1 MYFSK
6 RLKYAT
12 LSLQVFPTHMKATT
26 AMDFSIERSGGGQ
39 PMPNRRGIALG
50 VGVSLLL
57 HGALIY
63 LWRHVQPPAPPD
75 AAPRVESIAVWI
87 RPLAAK
93 PPPPPVEVVKP
104 KREAKPVSKPKLA
117 TARETPAPAPSPQA
131 ITVAP
136 ASPATP
142 AASPDTF
149 RQESPETPKFD
160 MEAAKRTARKMAG
173 ERDPSK
179 VGTAVGQIPDKPL
192 QTETQLARNI
202 AQGKRGDCRTAY
214 AGAGLLAPV
223 LMLLDK
229 KDSGCK
235 W

>member
-1 MYFSK
+1 
-6 RLKYAT
+6 
-12 LSLQVFPTHMKATT
+12 MKATT
-26 AMDFSIERSGGGQ
+26 AMDFSIERNGGSGGGQ
-39 PMPNRRGIALG
+39 PLPHRRSIALG
-50 VGVSLLL
+50 IAVSLLL

-63 LWRHVQPPAPPD
+63 LWRHVQPSVPPD
-75 AAPRVESIAVWI
+75 TAPRVESIAVWI
-87 RPLAAK
+87 RPLATK
-93 PPPPPVEVVKP
+93 PPPPPVEVIKP

-117 TARETPAPAPSPQA
+117 AARETPAVATAPAASPQA
-131 ITVAP
+131 ITVVP

-142 AASPDTF
+142 AASADTF
-149 RQESPETPKFD
+149 TQETPKFD
-160 MEAAKRTARKMAG
+160 MEAARKTARKMAG

-179 VGTAVGQIPDKPL
+179 AGTAVGQIPDKPL
-192 QTETQLARNI
+192 QTETQLARDI

>member
-1 MYFSK
+1 
-6 RLKYAT
+6 
-12 LSLQVFPTHMKATT
+12 
-26 AMDFSIERSGGGQ
+26 MDFSMEKNGGDR
-39 PMPNRRGIALG
+39 PLSNRRDIVLGIA
-50 VGVSLLL
+50 VSLLL
-57 HGALIY
+57 HGALLS
-63 LWRHVQPPAPPD
+63 LWRHVRPSVALD
-75 AAPRVESIAVWI
+75 TAPRVESIAVWI

-93 PPPPPVEVVKP
+93 PPPPPAEIIKP
-104 KREAKPVSKPKLA
+104 KREAKPVSKPKRA
-117 TARETPAPAPSPQA
+117 AARETPAAATAPAASPQA
-131 ITVAP
+131 ITVVP

-142 AASPDTF
+142 AASADTF
-149 RQESPETPKFD
+149 RQETTETPKFD
-160 MEAAKRTARKMAG
+160 MEAARKTARKMAG

-192 QTETQLARNI
+192 QTETQLARDI
-202 AQGKRGDCRTAY
+202 AQGKRGDCRSAY

>member
-1 MYFSK
+1 
-6 RLKYAT
+6 
-12 LSLQVFPTHMKATT
+12 
-26 AMDFSIERSGGGQ
+26 MDFSMERNGGSGGGQ
-39 PMPNRRGIALG
+39 PLPQRRSIALG
-50 VGVSLLL
+50 IAVSLLL
-57 HGALIY
+57 HGALIA
-63 LWRHVQPPAPPD
+63 LWRHVQPSVPPD
-75 AAPRVESIAVWI
+75 TAPRVESIAVWI

-93 PPPPPVEVVKP
+93 PPPPPVEVIKP
-104 KREAKPVSKPKLA
+104 KREAKPVSKPKRA
-117 TARETPAPAPSPQA
+117 TARETPAAATAPAASPQA
-131 ITVAP
+131 ITVVP

-142 AASPDTF
+142 AASADTF
-149 RQESPETPKFD
+149 RQETPETPKFD
-160 MEAAKRTARKMAG
+160 MEAARRTARKMAG

-192 QTETQLARNI
+192 QTETQLARDI

>member
-1 MYFSK
+1 
-6 RLKYAT
+6 
-12 LSLQVFPTHMKATT
+12 
-26 AMDFSIERSGGGQ
+26 MDFSIERNGGSGGGR

-50 VGVSLLL
+50 IAVSLLL
-57 HGALIY
+57 HGALIT
-63 LWRHVQPPAPPD
+63 LWRHVQPTARID
-75 AAPRVESIAVWI
+75 TAPRVESIAVWI

-93 PPPPPVEVVKP
+93 PPPPPVDIVKP
-104 KREAKPVSKPKLA
+104 KREPKPISKPKLA
-117 TARETPAPAPSPQA
+117 TTRETPAAATAPAPGPQA
-131 ITVAP
+131 ITVVP

-142 AASPDTF
+142 AASPETF
-149 RQESPETPKFD
+149 TQEAPKFD
-160 MEAAKRTARKMAG
+160 MEAARKTARKMAG

-192 QTETQLARNI
+192 QTETQLARDI
-202 AQGKRGDCRTAY
+202 AQGKRGDCRSAY

>member
-1 MYFSK
+1 
-6 RLKYAT
+6 
-12 LSLQVFPTHMKATT
+12 
-26 AMDFSIERSGGGQ
+26 MDFSIERNGGSGGGQ

-50 VGVSLLL
+50 IAVSLLL
-57 HGALIY
+57 HGALIT
-63 LWRHVQPPAPPD
+63 LWRHVQPSVPQD
-75 AAPRVESIAVWI
+75 TAPRVESIAVWI

-93 PPPPPVEVVKP
+93 PPPPPVEVIKP
-104 KREAKPVSKPKLA
+104 KREPKPVSKPKLA
-117 TARETPAPAPSPQA
+117 TARETPAAATAPAASPQA
-131 ITVAP
+131 ITVV
-136 ASPATP
+136 PATP
-142 AASPDTF
+142 TASADTF
-149 RQESPETPKFD
+149 RQETPETPKFD
-160 MEAAKRTARKMAG
+160 MEAARKTARKMAG

-192 QTETQLARNI
+192 QTETQLARDI

>member
-1 MYFSK
+1 
-6 RLKYAT
+6 
-12 LSLQVFPTHMKATT
+12 MKATT
-26 AMDFSIERSGGGQ
+26 AMDFSMERNGGSGGGQ
-39 PMPNRRGIALG
+39 PLPQRRSIALG
-50 VGVSLLL
+50 IAVSLLL
-57 HGALIY
+57 HGALIT
-63 LWRHVQPPAPPD
+63 LWRHVQPSVPPD
-75 AAPRVESIAVWI
+75 TAPRVESIAVWI

-93 PPPPPVEVVKP
+93 PPPPPPVEVIKP

-117 TARETPAPAPSPQA
+117 TARETPAVATAPAASPQA
-131 ITVAP
+131 ITVVP

-142 AASPDTF
+142 TASADTF
-149 RQESPETPKFD
+149 RQETPETPKFD
-160 MEAAKRTARKMAG
+160 MEAARKTARKMAG
-173 ERDPSK
+173 ERDPSR

-192 QTETQLARNI
+192 QTETQLARDI

>member
-1 MYFSK
+1 MEK
-6 RLKYAT
+6 NGGDRP
-12 LSLQVFPTHMKATT
+12 LS
-26 AMDFSIERSGGGQ
+26 
-39 PMPNRRGIALG
+39 NRRGIVLG
-50 VGVSLLL
+50 IAVSLLL
-57 HGALIY
+57 HGALLS
-63 LWRHVQPPAPPD
+63 LWRHVRPSVALD
-75 AAPRVESIAVWI
+75 TAPRVESIAVWI

-93 PPPPPVEVVKP
+93 PPPPPPPVDMIQP
-104 KREAKPVSKPKLA
+104 KREPKPISKPKLA
-117 TARETPAPAPSPQA
+117 TVRETPAPAPPAPASSAQA
-131 ITVAP
+131 ITVVP

-142 AASPDTF
+142 VASPDTF
-149 RQESPETPKFD
+149 TQETPKFD
-160 MEAAKRTARKMAG
+160 MEAARTTARKMAG

-192 QTETQLARNI
+192 QTETQLARDI

>member
-1 MYFSK
+1 
-6 RLKYAT
+6 
-12 LSLQVFPTHMKATT
+12 MKATT
-26 AMDFSIERSGGGQ
+26 AMEFRTEIRADGGDGR
-39 PMPNRRGIALG
+39 PVSNRRGIALG
-50 VGVSLLL
+50 IAVSLLL

-63 LWRHVQPPAPPD
+63 LWRHVQPAALPPAG
-75 AAPRVESIAVWI
+75 PRVESIAVWI

-104 KREAKPVSKPKLA
+104 KREPKPVSKPKLA
-117 TARETPAPAPSPQA
+117 TARETPAAATAPAPGPQA
-131 ITVAP
+131 ITVVP
-136 ASPATP
+136 AAPATP
-142 AASPDTF
+142 AASPDALT
-149 RQESPETPKFD
+149 QETPKFD
-160 MEAAKRTARKMAG
+160 MEAARRTARKMAG

-192 QTETQLARNI
+192 QTETQLARDI

-214 AGAGLLAPV
+214 SGAGLLAPV

>member
-1 MYFSK
+1 MEF
-6 RLKYAT
+6 R
-12 LSLQVFPTHMKATT
+12 
-26 AMDFSIERSGGGQ
+26 IERSGSGQ
-39 PMPNRRGIALG
+39 PVPNRRGIVLG
-50 VGVSLLL
+50 IAVSLLL
-57 HGALIY
+57 HGALIT
-63 LWRHVQPPAPPD
+63 LWRHVQPSVPPD
-75 AAPRVESIAVWI
+75 TAPRVESIAVWI

-104 KREAKPVSKPKLA
+104 KREPKPISKPKLA
-117 TARETPAPAPSPQA
+117 TTRETPAAATAPAASPQA
-131 ITVAP
+131 ITVVP
-136 ASPATP
+136 ASPATL
-142 AASPDTF
+142 AASPDTIT
-149 RQESPETPKFD
+149 QETPKFD
-160 MEAAKRTARKMAG
+160 MEAARRTARKMAG

-192 QTETQLARNI
+192 QTETQLARDI

-214 AGAGLLAPV
+214 SGAGLLAPV

>member
-1 MYFSK
+1 
-6 RLKYAT
+6 
-12 LSLQVFPTHMKATT
+12 
-26 AMDFSIERSGGGQ
+26 
-39 PMPNRRGIALG
+39 MPNRRGIALG
-50 VGVSLLL
+50 LAVSLLL
-57 HGALIY
+57 HGALIT
-63 LWRHVQPPAPPD
+63 LWRHVQPTVPQDTAS
-75 AAPRVESIAVWI
+75 RVESIAVWI

-93 PPPPPVEVVKP
+93 PPPPPVEVIKP

-117 TARETPAPAPSPQA
+117 TARETPAAASAPAASPQA
-131 ITVAP
+131 ITVVP

-142 AASPDTF
+142 AVSADTF
-149 RQESPETPKFD
+149 RQETPETPKFD
-160 MEAAKRTARKMAG
+160 MEAARKTARKMAG

-192 QTETQLARNI
+192 QTETQLARDI

>member
-1 MYFSK
+1 
-6 RLKYAT
+6 
-12 LSLQVFPTHMKATT
+12 
-26 AMDFSIERSGGGQ
+26 MDFSMERNGGSGGGQ
-39 PMPNRRGIALG
+39 PLPHRRSIALG
-50 VGVSLLL
+50 IAVSLLL

-63 LWRHVQPPAPPD
+63 LWRHVQPSVPPD
-75 AAPRVESIAVWI
+75 TAPRVESIAVWI

-93 PPPPPVEVVKP
+93 PPPPPAEIIKP
-104 KREAKPVSKPKLA
+104 KREAKPVSKPKRA
-117 TARETPAPAPSPQA
+117 AARETPAAATAPAASPQA
-131 ITVAP
+131 ITVVP

-142 AASPDTF
+142 AASADTF
-149 RQESPETPKFD
+149 RQETTETPKFD
-160 MEAAKRTARKMAG
+160 MEAARKTARKMAG

-192 QTETQLARNI
+192 QTETQLARDI
-202 AQGKRGDCRTAY
+202 AQGKRGDCRSAY

>member
-1 MYFSK
+1 
-6 RLKYAT
+6 
-12 LSLQVFPTHMKATT
+12 
-26 AMDFSIERSGGGQ
+26 MDFSIDKGEGGGGRS
-39 PMPNRRGIALG
+39 MPDGRGIALG
-50 VGVSLLL
+50 IAVSLLL

-63 LWRHVQPPAPPD
+63 LWRHVQPPALPPGE
-75 AAPRVESIAVWI
+75 AKVESIAVWI

-93 PPPPPVEVVKP
+93 PPAPPADVVQP
-104 KREAKPVSKPKLA
+104 KREPKPINKPKLA
-117 TARETPAPAPSPQA
+117 TRRETPAAAMAPASSPQA
-131 ITVAP
+131 ITVVP

-142 AASPDTF
+142 AASADTF
-149 RQESPETPKFD
+149 RQETPETPRFD
-160 MEAAKRTARKMAG
+160 MEAARRTARKMAG

-192 QTETQLARNI
+192 QTETQLARDI

>member
-1 MYFSK
+1 
-6 RLKYAT
+6 
-12 LSLQVFPTHMKATT
+12 MKATT
-26 AMDFSIERSGGGQ
+26 AMDFSIERNGGSGGDQ
-39 PMPNRRGIALG
+39 PLPNRRGIAQG
-50 VGVSLLL
+50 IAVSLLL
-57 HGALIY
+57 HGALIT
-63 LWRHVQPPAPPD
+63 LWRHVQPTVPPD
-75 AAPRVESIAVWI
+75 ASPRVEPIAVWI

-104 KREAKPVSKPKLA
+104 KREPKPISKPTRA
-117 TARETPAPAPSPQA
+117 TVRETPAAATTPASSPQA
-131 ITVAP
+131 ITVVP

-142 AASPDTF
+142 AASADTIT
-149 RQESPETPKFD
+149 QETPKFD
-160 MEAAKRTARKMAG
+160 MDAARRTARKMAG

-192 QTETQLARNI
+192 QTETQLARDI

-214 AGAGLLAPV
+214 SGAGLLAPV
-223 LMLLDK
+223 MMLLDK

>member
-1 MYFSK
+1 
-6 RLKYAT
+6 
-12 LSLQVFPTHMKATT
+12 
-26 AMDFSIERSGGGQ
+26 MDFSIGRNGGSGGGQ
-39 PMPNRRGIALG
+39 PLPHRRSIALG
-50 VGVSLLL
+50 IAVSLLL

-63 LWRHVQPPAPPD
+63 LWRHVQPPVPPD
-75 AAPRVESIAVWI
+75 TVPRVESIAVWI

-93 PPPPPVEVVKP
+93 PPPPPVEVIKP

-117 TARETPAPAPSPQA
+117 AARETPAVATAPAASPQA
-131 ITVAP
+131 ITVVP

-142 AASPDTF
+142 AASADTF
-149 RQESPETPKFD
+149 TQETPKFD
-160 MEAAKRTARKMAG
+160 MEAARKTARKMAG

-192 QTETQLARNI
+192 QTETQLARDI

>member
-1 MYFSK
+1 
-6 RLKYAT
+6 
-12 LSLQVFPTHMKATT
+12 MKATT
-26 AMDFSIERSGGGQ
+26 AMDFSIERNGGSGGGQ
-39 PMPNRRGIALG
+39 PLPHRRSIALG
-50 VGVSLLL
+50 IAVSLLL
-57 HGALIY
+57 HGALIT
-63 LWRHVQPPAPPD
+63 LWRHVQPTVQMD
-75 AAPRVESIAVWI
+75 TAPRVESIAVWI

-117 TARETPAPAPSPQA
+117 TARETPAVATAPAASPQA
-131 ITVAP
+131 ITAVP

-142 AASPDTF
+142 TASTDTF
-149 RQESPETPKFD
+149 TQEPPKFD
-160 MEAAKRTARKMAG
+160 MEAARKTARKMAG

-192 QTETQLARNI
+192 QTETQLARDI

>member
-1 MYFSK
+1 MRHWLGKFS
-6 RLKYAT
+6 R
-12 LSLQVFPTHMKATT
+12 SDMKATT

-39 PMPNRRGIALG
+39 PMPKGRGIVLG
-50 VGVSLLL
+50 IAVSLLL

-63 LWRHVQPPAPPD
+63 LWRHAQPPVPPD
-75 AAPRVESIAVWI
+75 TAPRVESIAVWI

-104 KREAKPVSKPKLA
+104 KREPKPISKPKLA
-117 TARETPAPAPSPQA
+117 TAKETPAAATTPASSPQA
-131 ITVAP
+131 ITVVPAAP
-136 ASPATP
+136 AMP
-142 AASPDTF
+142 AANPDTF
-149 RQESPETPKFD
+149 TQDTPKFD
-160 MEAAKRTARKMAG
+160 MEAARKTARKMAG
-173 ERDPSK
+173 ERDPSR

-192 QTETQLARNI
+192 QTETQLARDI

>member
-1 MYFSK
+1 
-6 RLKYAT
+6 
-12 LSLQVFPTHMKATT
+12 
-26 AMDFSIERSGGGQ
+26 MDFSIERNGGSGDGQ
-39 PMPNRRGIALG
+39 PLPHRRSIALG
-50 VGVSLLL
+50 IAVSLLL
-57 HGALIY
+57 HGALIF
-63 LWRHVQPPAPPD
+63 LWRHVQPPVPPD
-75 AAPRVESIAVWI
+75 TAPRMESIAVWI

-93 PPPPPVEVVKP
+93 PPPPPVEVIKP

-117 TARETPAPAPSPQA
+117 AARETPAVATAPAASPQA
-131 ITVAP
+131 ITVVP

-142 AASPDTF
+142 AASSDTF
-149 RQESPETPKFD
+149 TQETPKFD
-160 MEAAKRTARKMAG
+160 MEAARKTARKVAG

-192 QTETQLARNI
+192 QTETQLARDI
-202 AQGKRGDCRTAY
+202 AQGKRGDCRSAY
-214 AGAGLLAPV
+214 SGAGLLAPV

>member
-1 MYFSK
+1 
-6 RLKYAT
+6 
-12 LSLQVFPTHMKATT
+12 
-26 AMDFSIERSGGGQ
+26 MDFSIERNGGSGGGQ
-39 PMPNRRGIALG
+39 PMPRNRGIVLG
-50 VGVSLLL
+50 IAVSLLL

-63 LWRHVQPPAPPD
+63 LWRHVQPSAPPD
-75 AAPRVESIAVWI
+75 TAPLVESIAVWI

-104 KREAKPVSKPKLA
+104 KREPKPISKPKRA
-117 TARETPAPAPSPQA
+117 TVRETPAAATAPAPSPQA
-131 ITVAP
+131 ITVVP

-149 RQESPETPKFD
+149 SQETPKFD
-160 MEAAKRTARKMAG
+160 MEAARRTARKMAG

-192 QTETQLARNI
+192 QTETQLARDI

>member
-1 MYFSK
+1 
-6 RLKYAT
+6 
-12 LSLQVFPTHMKATT
+12 MKATT
-26 AMDFSIERSGGGQ
+26 AMDFSMERNGGGQ
-39 PMPNRRGIALG
+39 PVTKRRGIALG
-50 VGVSLLL
+50 IAVSLLL

-63 LWRHVQPPAPPD
+63 LWRHVQPSVPPD
-75 AAPRVESIAVWI
+75 TAPRVESIAVWI
-87 RPLAAK
+87 RPLDAK
-93 PPPPPVEVVKP
+93 PPPPPVEVIKP

-117 TARETPAPAPSPQA
+117 AARETPVAATAPAASPQA
-131 ITVAP
+131 ITVVP

-142 AASPDTF
+142 AASADTF
-149 RQESPETPKFD
+149 TQETPKFD
-160 MEAAKRTARKMAG
+160 MEAARKTARKMAG

-192 QTETQLARNI
+192 QTETQLARDI

>member
-1 MYFSK
+1 
-6 RLKYAT
+6 
-12 LSLQVFPTHMKATT
+12 MKATT
-26 AMDFSIERSGGGQ
+26 AMDFSIERNGGSGAGQ
-39 PMPNRRGIALG
+39 PLPHRRSIALG
-50 VGVSLLL
+50 IAVSLLL
-57 HGALIY
+57 HGALIT
-63 LWRHVQPPAPPD
+63 LWRHVQPPVPPD
-75 AAPRVESIAVWI
+75 TAPRVESIAVWI

-93 PPPPPVEVVKP
+93 PPPPPVEVIKP

-117 TARETPAPAPSPQA
+117 TARETPVAATAPAASPQA
-131 ITVAP
+131 ITVVP

-142 AASPDTF
+142 AASSDTF
-149 RQESPETPKFD
+149 TQETPKFD
-160 MEAAKRTARKMAG
+160 MEAARKTARKMAG

-192 QTETQLARNI
+192 QTETQLARDI
-202 AQGKRGDCRTAY
+202 AQGKRGDCRSAY

>member
-1 MYFSK
+1 
-6 RLKYAT
+6 
-12 LSLQVFPTHMKATT
+12 MKATT
-26 AMDFSIERSGGGQ
+26 AMDFSIERNGGSGGGR

-50 VGVSLLL
+50 IAVSLLL
-57 HGALIY
+57 HGALIT
-63 LWRHVQPPAPPD
+63 LWRHVQPTVPQD
-75 AAPRVESIAVWI
+75 TAPRVESIAVWI
-87 RPLAAK
+87 RPPLAAK
-93 PPPPPVEVVKP
+93 PPPPPPPVEVVKP

-117 TARETPAPAPSPQA
+117 TARETPAAATAPAASPQA
-131 ITVAP
+131 ITVVP

-142 AASPDTF
+142 AVSADTF
-149 RQESPETPKFD
+149 RQETPETPKFD
-160 MEAAKRTARKMAG
+160 MEAARKTARKMAG

-192 QTETQLARNI
+192 QTETQLARDI
-202 AQGKRGDCRTAY
+202 AQGKRGDCRSAY

>member
-1 MYFSK
+1 
-6 RLKYAT
+6 
-12 LSLQVFPTHMKATT
+12 
-26 AMDFSIERSGGGQ
+26 
-39 PMPNRRGIALG
+39 MPSRRGIALG
-50 VGVSLLL
+50 IAVSLLL

-63 LWRHVQPPAPPD
+63 LWRHVQPPALPD

-93 PPPPPVEVVKP
+93 PPPPPPPVEVVKP
-104 KREAKPVSKPKLA
+104 QREAKPVSKPKRA
-117 TARETPAPAPSPQA
+117 AARETPAAATAQESSPQA
-131 ITVAP
+131 ITVVP

-142 AASPDTF
+142 AASPDALT
-149 RQESPETPKFD
+149 QETPKFD

-192 QTETQLARNI
+192 QTETQLARDI

>member
-1 MYFSK
+1 M
-6 RLKYAT
+6 
-12 LSLQVFPTHMKATT
+12 
-26 AMDFSIERSGGGQ
+26 ERSAGGR
-39 PMPNRRGIALG
+39 PMPNRRGIVLG
-50 VGVSLLL
+50 IAVSLLL
-57 HGALIY
+57 HGALLY
-63 LWRHVQPPAPPD
+63 LWRHVQPPVQQD
-75 AAPRVESIAVWI
+75 TAPRVESIAVWI

-93 PPPPPVEVVKP
+93 APPPPVEVVKP
-104 KREAKPVSKPKLA
+104 KREPKPISKPKLA
-117 TARETPAPAPSPQA
+117 TARETPAAATAPASSPQA
-131 ITVAP
+131 ITVVP

-142 AASPDTF
+142 AASTDTF
-149 RQESPETPKFD
+149 RQEAPEPPKFD
-160 MEAAKRTARKMAG
+160 MEAARRTARKMAG

-192 QTETQLARNI
+192 RTETQLARDI

-214 AGAGLLAPV
+214 SGAGLLAPV

>member
-1 MYFSK
+1 
-6 RLKYAT
+6 
-12 LSLQVFPTHMKATT
+12 MKATT
-26 AMDFSIERSGGGQ
+26 AMDFSIESNGGGQ
-39 PMPNRRGIALG
+39 PMPNRRGIAAG
-50 VGVSLLL
+50 IGVSLLL

-63 LWRHVQPPAPPD
+63 LWRHVQPAAPPD
-75 AAPRVESIAVWI
+75 TAPRVESVAVWI

-104 KREAKPVSKPKLA
+104 KREPKPISKPKLA
-117 TARETPAPAPSPQA
+117 TARETPAPAASPQA
-131 ITVAP
+131 ITVVP
-136 ASPATP
+136 AAPATP
-142 AASPDTF
+142 AASADKAT
-149 RQESPETPKFD
+149 SETPKFD
-160 MEAAKRTARKMAG
+160 MEAARRTARKMAG

-192 QTETQLARNI
+192 QTETQLARDI

-214 AGAGLLAPV
+214 SGAGLLAPV

>member
-1 MYFSK
+1 
-6 RLKYAT
+6 
-12 LSLQVFPTHMKATT
+12 MKATT
-26 AMDFSIERSGGGQ
+26 AMDFSIERNGGSGGGR
-39 PMPNRRGIALG
+39 PLPNRRGIALG
-50 VGVSLLL
+50 IAVSLLL
-57 HGALIY
+57 HGALIT
-63 LWRHVQPPAPPD
+63 LWRHVQPTVPQD
-75 AAPRVESIAVWI
+75 TAPRVESIAVWI

-93 PPPPPVEVVKP
+93 PPPPPPPVEVIKP

-117 TARETPAPAPSPQA
+117 TARETPAAATAPAASPQA
-131 ITVAP
+131 ITVV
-136 ASPATP
+136 PATP
-142 AASPDTF
+142 TASADTF
-149 RQESPETPKFD
+149 RQETPETPKFD
-160 MEAAKRTARKMAG
+160 MEAARKTARKMAG

-192 QTETQLARNI
+192 QTETQLARDI

>member
-1 MYFSK
+1 M
-6 RLKYAT
+6 
-12 LSLQVFPTHMKATT
+12 
-26 AMDFSIERSGGGQ
+26 ERSGAGQ
-39 PMPNRRGIALG
+39 PMANRRGIALG
-50 VGVSLLL
+50 IAVSLLL
-57 HGALIY
+57 HGALVY
-63 LWRHVQPPAPPD
+63 LWRHAQPPALPD
-75 AAPRVESIAVWI
+75 AARRVESVTVWI

-93 PPPPPVEVVKP
+93 PPPPPVEVLKP
-104 KREAKPVSKPKLA
+104 KHEPKPISKAKRNTVRKTPT
-117 TARETPAPAPSPQA
+117 TAATPASSQNT

-136 ASPATP
+136 TAAITPTVSPTTLTP
-142 AASPDTF
+142 D
-149 RQESPETPKFD
+149 TPKFD
-160 MEAAKRTARKMAG
+160 MDAARKTARKVAG

-192 QTETQLARNI
+192 QTESQLARDI

>member
-1 MYFSK
+1 MEF
-6 RLKYAT
+6 R
-12 LSLQVFPTHMKATT
+12 
-26 AMDFSIERSGGGQ
+26 IERSDGGR

-50 VGVSLLL
+50 IAVSLLL

-63 LWRHVQPPAPPD
+63 LWRHVQPPVPPET
-75 AAPRVESIAVWI
+75 APRVESIAVWI
-87 RPLAAK
+87 RPLAAR
-93 PPPPPVEVVKP
+93 PPPPPAEVVKP
-104 KREAKPVSKPKLA
+104 KRDPKPVSKPKLA
-117 TARETPAPAPSPQA
+117 TVRQTPAATTTPASSPQA
-131 ITVAP
+131 ITVGP
-136 ASPATP
+136 ASPAAP

-149 RQESPETPKFD
+149 RQETPTFD
-160 MEAAKRTARKMAG
+160 MEAARRTARKMAS

-192 QTETQLARNI
+192 QTETQLARDI

-214 AGAGLLAPV
+214 SGAGLLAPV

>member
-1 MYFSK
+1 
-6 RLKYAT
+6 
-12 LSLQVFPTHMKATT
+12 MKATT
-26 AMDFSIERSGGGQ
+26 AMEFRMERNSGGQ
-39 PMPNRRGIALG
+39 PLPDRRGVALG
-50 VGVSLLL
+50 IAVSLLL

-63 LWRHVQPPAPPD
+63 LWRHVQPAARMD
-75 AAPRVESIAVWI
+75 TAPRVESIAVWI

-93 PPPPPVEVVKP
+93 PPPPPPPVEVAKP
-104 KREAKPVSKPKLA
+104 KREPKPISKPKLA
-117 TARETPAPAPSPQA
+117 TVRETPPAATAPASSPQA
-131 ITVAP
+131 ITVVP

-142 AASPDTF
+142 AASPDTIT
-149 RQESPETPKFD
+149 QETPKFD
-160 MEAAKRTARKMAG
+160 MEAARKTARKMAG

-192 QTETQLARNI
+192 QTESQLARDI

-214 AGAGLLAPV
+214 SGAGLLAPV

>member
-1 MYFSK
+1 
-6 RLKYAT
+6 
-12 LSLQVFPTHMKATT
+12 MKATT
-26 AMDFSIERSGGGQ
+26 AMDFSIERSDGGR

-50 VGVSLLL
+50 IAVSLLL
-57 HGALIY
+57 HGALIT
-63 LWRHVQPPAPPD
+63 LWRHVQPSVPQD
-75 AAPRVESIAVWI
+75 TAPRVESIAVWI

-93 PPPPPVEVVKP
+93 PPPPPVDIVKP
-104 KREAKPVSKPKLA
+104 KREPKPISKPKLA
-117 TARETPAPAPSPQA
+117 TTRETPAAATAPAPGPQA
-131 ITVAP
+131 ITVVP

-142 AASPDTF
+142 AASPDTLT
-149 RQESPETPKFD
+149 QETPKFD
-160 MEAAKRTARKMAG
+160 MEAARKTARKVAG

-192 QTETQLARNI
+192 QTETQLARDI
-202 AQGKRGDCRTAY
+202 AQGKRGDCRSAY

>member
-1 MYFSK
+1 
-6 RLKYAT
+6 
-12 LSLQVFPTHMKATT
+12 MKATT
-26 AMDFSIERSGGGQ
+26 AMDFSIERNGGSDGGQ
-39 PMPNRRGIALG
+39 PMPNRRSIVLGIA
-50 VGVSLLL
+50 VSLLL

-63 LWRHVQPPAPPD
+63 LWRHVQPAAQID
-75 AAPRVESIAVWI
+75 TAPRVESIAVWI

-93 PPPPPVEVVKP
+93 PPPPPPPVEVIKP
-104 KREAKPVSKPKLA
+104 KRDPKPISKPKRA
-117 TARETPAPAPSPQA
+117 TTRETPAAATAPVSNPQA
-131 ITVAP
+131 ITVVP

-149 RQESPETPKFD
+149 TQETPKFD
-160 MEAAKRTARKMAG
+160 MEAARKTARKVAG

-192 QTETQLARNI
+192 QTETQLARDI
-202 AQGKRGDCRTAY
+202 AQGKRGDCRSAY
-214 AGAGLLAPV
+214 SGAGLLAPV

>member
-1 MYFSK
+1 
-6 RLKYAT
+6 
-12 LSLQVFPTHMKATT
+12 
-26 AMDFSIERSGGGQ
+26 
-39 PMPNRRGIALG
+39 MPNRRGIALG

-63 LWRHVQPPAPPD
+63 LWRHVQPAALPD

-104 KREAKPVSKPKLA
+104 KREAKPVSKPTRA
-117 TARETPAPAPSPQA
+117 TVRETPAAATTPAASPQA
-131 ITVAP
+131 ITVVP
-136 ASPATP
+136 ASPA
-142 AASPDTF
+142 ANPDTF
-149 RQESPETPKFD
+149 RQETPETPKFD

-192 QTETQLARNI
+192 QTETQLARDI

-214 AGAGLLAPV
+214 SGAGLLAPV

>member
-1 MYFSK
+1 MEK
-6 RLKYAT
+6 NGGDRP
-12 LSLQVFPTHMKATT
+12 LS
-26 AMDFSIERSGGGQ
+26 
-39 PMPNRRGIALG
+39 NRRGIVLG
-50 VGVSLLL
+50 IAVSLLL

-63 LWRHVQPPAPPD
+63 LWRHVQPSVPPD
-75 AAPRVESIAVWI
+75 TAPRVESIAVWI
-87 RPLAAK
+87 RPLAAR

-104 KREAKPVSKPKLA
+104 KREAKPVSKPTRG
-117 TARETPAPAPSPQA
+117 TARETPAPAASPQA
-131 ITVAP
+131 ITVVP

-142 AASPDTF
+142 AASADTF
-149 RQESPETPKFD
+149 RQETAETPKFD
-160 MEAAKRTARKMAG
+160 MEAARKTARKMAG

-192 QTETQLARNI
+192 QTESQLARDI